1 MDIGKKIKIL
11 RAQKGISQQQLA
23 DLINKTRTLISH
35 IEVTSKV
42 NFFTLTEIAIA
53 LDVTV
58 AYFTDDFTSVNVV
71 KETSAGYSTLAEKIE
86 QLERENELLN
96 EIIQNQKEIIAQ
108 LKEKLNN

>member
-1 MDIGKKIKIL
+1 MDIGKKIKVL

-42 NFFTLTEIAIA
+42 NFFTLTEIASV

-58 AYFTDDFTSVNVV
+58 AYFTDEFTSKNVV
-71 KETSAGYSTLAEKIE
+71 EEEGQDYFSLAERIKKI
-86 QLERENELLN
+86 ERENELLS

-108 LKEKLNN
+108 LKEKLKK